1 MFSYTIQRNS
11 AGRSR
16 NRKYCWDAVV
26 AAMIGDCRV
35 GIVKGT
41 KSSFKSLYKWKEEEK
56 SLRVIERRKFQDIET
71 WYGEGF
77 AKAKGR

>member
-1 MFSYTIQRNS
+1 
-11 AGRSR
+11 
-16 NRKYCWDAVV
+16 
-26 AAMIGDCRV
+26 MIGDCRV